1 MKGDFMKTKRQEKIL
16 AIINSNDIQT
26 QEDLIDILC
35 KEGYKATQATIS
47 RDIREMKLSKL
58 QTRTGAYRYYAPVTT
73 DKNNNVK
80 FNNVLVESII
90 KVNCAQNLVVMKTY
104 AGLAQ
109 AVATGIDALNNSDIL
124 GCVAGDDTIIIVT
137 TNNENAK
144 KLSEKIKIIL

>member
-1 MKGDFMKTKRQEKIL
+1 MKTKRQEKIL